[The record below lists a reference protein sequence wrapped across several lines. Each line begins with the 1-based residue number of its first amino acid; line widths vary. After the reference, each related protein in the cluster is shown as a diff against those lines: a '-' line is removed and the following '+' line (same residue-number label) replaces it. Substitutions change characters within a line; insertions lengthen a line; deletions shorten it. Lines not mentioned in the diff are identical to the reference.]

1 MALLKLENI
10 TKRFGGLV
18 AVDKVSLEIQEGE
31 LIGIVGP
38 NGSGKTTLFNVISGV
53 YTPEE
58 GKVIFDGKDI
68 TRLPAYKRAPLGLG
82 RTFQIPRPFSS
93 ASVRENVAIGAMFG
107 TLTGKVSVDDS
118 LEIADRYIE
127 LVGLEAHKNKES
139 GALTPV
145 EKKLM
150 EIARA
155 LAMRPKLLLMDEA
168 MAGMNP
174 KDIDDMVKFLKRIK
188 EEEKIAI
195 VSMVE
200 HIMRAVAG
208 LAERVMV
215 MHQGAKLV
223 DAKTEEALTDPRVI
237 EVYLGQPTD
246 ESKWRSE
253 VWKEGKDSDG

>member
-1 MALLKLENI
+1 MALLRLENI

-18 AVDKVSLEIQEGE
+18 AVDDVSLEIQEGE
-31 LIGIVGP
+31 LIAIVGP
-38 NGSGKTTLFNVISGV
+38 NGAGKTTLFNVISGV
-53 YTPEE
+53 FLPEE
-58 GKVIFDGKDI
+58 GKVFFEDKDI

-107 TLTGKVSVDDS
+107 TLADKVSVDES
-118 LEIADRYIE
+118 LEIADHYID
-127 LVGLEAHKNKES
+127 LVGLQDHRNKAA
-139 GALTPV
+139 GPLTPV

-155 LAMRPKLLLMDEA
+155 LAMKPKLLLMDEA

-174 KDIDDMVKFLKRIK
+174 KDIDEMVQFLLRLK
-188 EEEKIAI
+188 EEEKMSIIA
-195 VSMVE
+195 MVE
-200 HIMRAVAG
+200 HIMRAVVG

-223 DAKTEEALTDPRVI
+223 DASTTEALTDPKVI
-237 EVYLGQPTD
+237 EVYLGH
-246 ESKWRSE
+246 SE
-253 VWKEGKDSDG
+253 GD